1 MVLGLPT
8 VAEVLELDALRRA
21 RPSVLAGRHA
31 LRRKVRWLRIGELT
45 HAVQTLRDGE
55 LVLTSGAALPTDP
68 RAQLGSIADL
78 AAAGAAGL
86 LVELRSPH
94 RCSLPGPM
102 AGAAE
107 RHGLPLVSLNR
118 EVYAVDVAEAVHS
131 RINAGQVER
140 LHASEQ
146 LHAIFTELSLQG
158 ATAARIVREAA
169 RLSGVP
175 VVLEDLSHRV
185 VAFDAPTDDM
195 QDVLTGWE
203 QRSRATVSTGRHTY
217 HAATGLLCA
226 RVAARGEEWGRLV
239 LVCVDPPTTRQRMVA
254 ERAATTVALT
264 RLMKREHDSLARHAE
279 RNLLNAIVDHWY
291 DDRQLASRA
300 DALGIPLTGRR
311 LLGVTVRPPRAWLN
325 AGAGLT
331 EAILQAVG
339 RAHAAALV
347 GSLDEHTVSA
357 LLSLPPEA
365 DDDRV
370 LARLA
375 HAMWEHNAA
384 RTHGTPAELPA
395 IGVGFA
401 TTDLDGARRSLVE
414 SRHVA
419 SSVSPTVDGPRYQ
432 RMADLGVRG
441 LLHLLRDD
449 GRLHSYVE
457 QQIGPLLRITAH
469 DDRLFRTLSA
479 YLAAGGNKK
488 AAAAATHLSR
498 AGFYERLARI
508 EDVLVTNLDD
518 PERRL
523 SLHLAIVAAEEIR
536 TSDTSARFPGTAPRP
551 GCAHRYGS
559 TRTSESA

>member
-1 MVLGLPT
+1 MPT

-21 RPSVLAGRHA
+21 RPSVLAGSRA
-31 LRRKVRWLRIGELT
+31 LCRKVRWLRVGELPD
-45 HAVQTLRDGE
+45 AVRTLRDGE
-55 LVLTSGAALPTDP
+55 LVLTAGAAVPTDR
-68 RAQLGSIADL
+68 RAQLACVADL

-86 LVELRSPH
+86 LVALGPRH
-94 RCSLPGPM
+94 RRSLPGSM

-107 RHGLPLVSLNR
+107 RHGLPLVGLSR
-118 EVYAVDVAEAVHS
+118 QVHVVDVAEAVHS
-131 RINAGQVER
+131 RIITGQVEK
-140 LHASEQ
+140 LHAAEQ
-146 LHAIFTELSLQG
+146 LHAIFTELSLEG
-158 ATAARIVREAA
+158 ATVTRIVREAA

-185 VAFDAPTDDM
+185 VAFDSPTDAV

-226 RVAARGEEWGRLV
+226 RLAARGEEWGRLV
-239 LVCVDPPTTRQRMVA
+239 LVCADPPTTRQRMVA

-264 RLMKREHDSLARHAE
+264 HLIEREHDSLARHAE
-279 RNLLNAIVDHWY
+279 RSLLNAIVEHRY
-291 DDRQLASRA
+291 DDAQLASRA
-300 DALGIPLTGRR
+300 GALGIPLTGRR
-311 LLGVTVRPPRAWLN
+311 LLGVTIRPPRAWLA
-325 AGAGLT
+325 AGAELS
-331 EAILQAVG
+331 EAVLQAAG

-347 GSLDEHTVSA
+347 GSLDEHTVST

-365 DDDRV
+365 DEDRA
-370 LARLA
+370 LSRLA
-375 HAMWEHNAA
+375 QAMWEHNAA
-384 RTHGTPAELPA
+384 WAHGAPVERPA

-414 SRHVA
+414 SHHVA
-419 SSVSPTVDGPRYQ
+419 SSVSPTIDGPRYR

-508 EDVLVTNLDD
+508 EDVLVTDLDD

-523 SLHLAIVAAEEIR
+523 SLHLAVVAAEEFR
-536 TSDTSARFPGTAPRP
+536 TSDKSARLPVTAPRT
-551 GCAHRYGS
+551 GYAQRH
-559 TRTSESA
+559 TAVRTSESA